1 VQNAK
6 TLDPVMLGRPVQA
19 FDQLAALLA
28 RQVETQMQQTGHRP
42 VAMRIEHA
50 HFTPLRAAAPAQPQ
64 ITLTRATVQAHM
76 AARYGFTQDDMTPT
90 SDDQPASPTEQRIAT
105 ALHDAVRRATQT
117 TLMPAAT
124 AQPLITARTWQWQA
138 QIQVADSA
146 WQPLNIALD
155 IACCQ
160 ALEQQVLQL
169 RRTRP
174 APTPATPKPAAPL
187 HIQLTARLL
196 EKTVS
201 TADVQALRTGSV
213 LPIALGTTTVLI
225 NGEALLA
232 ATVTEHQ
239 GKLHLTA
246 FETLE

>member
-1 VQNAK
+1 
-6 TLDPVMLGRPVQA
+6 MLGRPVQA

-28 RQVETQMQQTGHRP
+28 REVETQMQQTGHRP
-42 VAMRIEHA
+42 VAMHIENA
-50 HFTPLRAAAPAQPQ
+50 HFMPLRAAAPAQPQ
-64 ITLTRATVQAHM
+64 ITLARATVQAHM
-76 AARYGFTQDDMTPT
+76 AARYGFTQDDMTPVP
-90 SDDQPASPTEQRIAT
+90 DAQPASPTEQRIAA
-105 ALHDAVRRATQT
+105 ALHEAVCRATQA
-117 TLMPAAT
+117 TLTPAAA
-124 AQPLITARTWQWQA
+124 AQPPITASTWQWQA
-138 QIQVADSA
+138 QIQVADSP

-155 IACCQ
+155 SACCQ
-160 ALEQQVLQL
+160 ALEQQVQQL
-169 RRTRP
+169 RRPRP
-174 APTPATPKPAAPL
+174 ASTPATPKPAAPL

-213 LPIALGTTTVLI
+213 LPIALGATTVLL

>member
-1 VQNAK
+1 
-6 TLDPVMLGRPVQA
+6 M
-19 FDQLAALLA
+19 
-28 RQVETQMQQTGHRP
+28 
-42 VAMRIEHA
+42 
-50 HFTPLRAAAPAQPQ
+50 
-64 ITLTRATVQAHM
+64 
-76 AARYGFTQDDMTPT
+76 
-90 SDDQPASPTEQRIAT
+90 
-105 ALHDAVRRATQT
+105 RRATQA
-117 TLMPAAT
+117 TLTPAAA
-124 AQPLITARTWQWQA
+124 AQSPITASTWQWQA

-155 IACCQ
+155 SACCQ

-174 APTPATPKPAAPL
+174 ASPSATPKPATPL

-196 EKTVS
+196 EKTVT

-213 LPIALGTTTVLI
+213 LPIALGATTVLL